1 VHAREVV
8 LILISGYEIDLERAL
23 DIIKRAGVRMVGVQ
37 VPDGLKR
44 SAPEISGII
53 EETGAEVL
61 VSGDPCY
68 GACDIDLQLC
78 SMVDL
83 MVHIGHSEMCESLSD
98 RIVYIEARMPD
109 DVTEVVERSLEF
121 FTKERV
127 AVCTT
132 IQHAHMIDRVI
143 GILRSHGIEALAG
156 GPSPRTRHIGQVLG
170 CCYAAARVGA
180 DEALFIGTGRFHPLG
195 LSMATGMRV
204 IAADPVTG
212 SVEEIE
218 THDFLRWRYGII
230 ARASDAKS
238 IGILISKKPGQ
249 RRCVTARRLSSL
261 GRSKG
266 KNMLDVCIDR
276 IEPERIVDLGLES
289 VVSTACPRIALDD
302 ARRYGVPV
310 LTPPEFEIALGMR
323 NDYTFDEIPEACG
336 EPEST

>member
-1 VHAREVV
+1 MH
-8 LILISGYEIDLERAL
+8 ISGYEIDLERAL
-23 DIIKRAGVRMVGVQ
+23 SIIKRAGVRRVGVQ

-44 SAPEISGII
+44 SAHEISKII
-53 EETGAEVL
+53 EETGAQVL

-68 GACDIDLQLC
+68 GACDVDLQLC

-98 RIVYIEARMPD
+98 RIVYIEAMMPD
-109 DVTEVVERSLEF
+109 DVGDVVERSIGS
-121 FTKERV
+121 FTKSRV

-132 IQHAHMIDRVI
+132 VQHAHMINRVI
-143 GILRSHGIEALAG
+143 GILRSHGIEAIAG
-156 GPSPRTRHIGQVLG
+156 GPSPRTRHRGQVLG

-180 DEALFIGTGRFHPLG
+180 EEALFIGTGRFHPLG

-204 IAADPVTG
+204 VAADPVTG
-212 SVEEIE
+212 TVEEVDA
-218 THDFLRWRYGII
+218 HDFIRWRYGII
-230 ARASDAKS
+230 ARVSDAKR

-249 RRCVTARRLSSL
+249 SRCATARMLNSL

-266 KNMLDVCIDR
+266 KSMLDVYIDR
-276 IEPERIVDLGLES
+276 IEPERILDLGLDA

-310 LTPPEFEIALGMR
+310 LTPPEFEIALGLR
-323 NDYTFDEIPEACG
+323 KDYIFDEILEACG
-336 EPEST
+336 EPDSP

>member
-1 VHAREVV
+1 M
-8 LILISGYEIDLERAL
+8 LISGYEIDLERAL
-23 DIIKRAGVRMVGVQ
+23 RIIKRAGVRRVGVQ

-44 SAPEISGII
+44 SAPEISRII

-109 DVTEVVERSLEF
+109 DVTDVAKRSIGF
-121 FTKERV
+121 FTKSRV

-132 IQHAHMIDRVI
+132 IQHAHTIDSVI
-143 GILRSHGIEALAG
+143 EIMRSHGIEAITG
-156 GPSPRTRHIGQVLG
+156 GPSPRTRHRGQVLG

-180 DEALFIGTGRFHPLG
+180 EEALFIGTGRFHPLG

-204 IAADPVTG
+204 IAADPLTG
-212 SVEEIE
+212 SVEEID

-249 RRCVTARRLSSL
+249 RRCVTAKRLSSL

-266 KNMLDVCIDR
+266 RSMLEVYIDR
-276 IEPERIVDLGLES
+276 IEPERILDLGLDA

-302 ARRYGVPV
+302 APRYSVPV
-310 LTPPEFEIALGMR
+310 LTPPEFEIALGVR
-323 NDYTFDEIPEACG
+323 SEYIFDEILDACG
-336 EPEST
+336 EPDST

>member
-1 VHAREVV
+1 M
-8 LILISGYEIDLERAL
+8 LISGYEIDLEKAL
-23 DIIKRAGVRMVGVQ
+23 SIIKRAGVRRVGVQ

-44 SAPEISGII
+44 SAAEISRIL
-53 EETGAEVL
+53 EETGAQVL

-68 GACDIDLQLC
+68 GACDLDLQLC

-83 MVHIGHSEMCESLSD
+83 MVHIGHSEMCEGVSD
-98 RIVYIEARMPD
+98 RIVYVEARMPS
-109 DVTEVVERSLEF
+109 DVGDVVERSIGFL
-121 FTKERV
+121 TKSRV

-132 IQHAHMIDRVI
+132 VQHSHMIDRVL
-143 GILRSHGIEALAG
+143 GILRSHGIEAIAG
-156 GPSPRTRHIGQVLG
+156 GPSPRTRHRGQVLG

-180 DEALFIGTGRFHPLG
+180 EESLFIGTGRFHPLG

-212 SVEEIE
+212 SVEEIDAQ
-218 THDFLRWRYGII
+218 DFLRWRYGII
-230 ARASDAKS
+230 ARASDANR

-266 KNMLDVCIDR
+266 KSMLDVYIDR
-276 IEPERIVDLGLES
+276 IEPERILDLGLEA

-302 ARRYGVPV
+302 ARRYSVPV
-310 LTPPEFEIALGMR
+310 LTPPEFEIALGTR
-323 NDYTFDEIPEACG
+323 NDYIFDEILGACG
-336 EPEST
+336 EPESA